1 VSYLLDTCTV
11 SEGARPD
18 MNAGVRQWLVM
29 TPIELQCV
37 SVLSFAE
44 IEFGILKLSPGRRRS
59 NLESWVEGTVKPF
72 FGSRV
77 LAFDEAA
84 AHAWAK
90 LRIRDINAPI
100 VDGQIAA
107 TAIAGNLTLVTRNV
121 RDFRFEGL
129 RVLNPWTE

>member
-1 VSYLLDTCTV
+1 
-11 SEGARPD
+11 
-18 MNAGVRQWLVM
+18 MNAGVRQWLAA
-29 TPIELQCV
+29 TPVELQFV

-44 IEFGILKLSPGRRRS
+44 VEYGILRLPPGRRRS
-59 NLESWVEGTVKPF
+59 NLESWVENNLKPF
-72 FGSRV
+72 FGPRV

-84 AHAWAK
+84 AHTWAR
-90 LRIRDINAPI
+90 LRIRDVNAPI

-129 RVLNPWTE
+129 RVLNPWNE